1 VDDESRGADSAD
13 TGGTDG
19 TEAQEARSAD
29 LREPGPP
36 DAHKAAREPHDAYR
50 AGTDA
55 HRTGSDAHDPDSAHT
70 RAPDTTERRTARL
83 ADPRTTHPS
92 GPSSPHDP
100 DTPQARWEARMEVPL
115 ALASLGFLS
124 AYALRVLAHLQTTA
138 LDLCLAVT
146 LAAWALFAVDYAV
159 RWRLSGQRLRFV
171 RTHVLDTVVLILPLL
186 RPLRVVKMYETVQR
200 RHGRPRLA
208 LHARVIAY
216 AGLAALLLGFTGALA
231 VYQQEHDAPGASIRT
246 FGDAVWWTCATLATV
261 GYGDV
266 VPVTPL
272 GRLIAIG
279 VMAIGLALLGAVTGT
294 FASWLLQVFAR
305 EDDERP
311 PGS

>member
-1 VDDESRGADSAD
+1 MDDESRGADSAD
-13 TGGTDG
+13 TGGTEG
-19 TEAQEARSAD
+19 TEAYETDGAD
-29 LREPGPP
+29 IREPRTT
-36 DAHKAAREPHDAYR
+36 DAHRPPRVPPTTDAHEAD
-50 AGTDA
+50 AGPNRTNTTDA
-55 HRTGSDAHDPDSAHT
+55 HRTGSAHTHTPHAPVLHDPDS
-70 RAPDTTERRTARL
+70 R
-83 ADPRTTHPS
+83 
-92 GPSSPHDP
+92 
-100 DTPQARWEARMEVPL
+100 QARWEARTEIPL
-115 ALASLGFLS
+115 ALASLAFLT
-124 AYALRVLAHLQTTA
+124 AYALQVLAPLHKAA

-159 RWRLSGQRLRFV
+159 RWHLSGQRLRFV
-171 RTHVLDTVVLILPLL
+171 RTHMLDTVVLFLPLL
-186 RPLRVVKMYETVQR
+186 RPLRVVKLYETVQR

-208 LHARVIAY
+208 LHARVIVY

-231 VYQQEHDAPGASIRT
+231 VYQQEHDAPGATIRT

-266 VPVTPL
+266 VPVTSR
-272 GRLIAIG
+272 GRLIAVG